1 MNNKYFKP
9 LFIVSLAF
17 LFASATSCDWS
28 SYEEE
33 EVEQKEGI
41 NWRSVTH
48 DTYSGVK
55 EGGKIVLGTLAVV
68 GLCKYIFG
76 GD

>member
-1 MNNKYFKP
+1 M
-9 LFIVSLAF
+9 A
-17 LFASATSCDWS
+17 
-28 SYEEE
+28 EEE
-33 EVEQKEGI
+33 EALVVEGEQKEGV
-41 NWRSVTH
+41 NWRGVAH
-48 DTYSGVK
+48 DTYTGVK